1 MSLFTLTAV
10 AVSPAAV
17 DPTPVV
23 RTDLI
28 AKRDAA
34 RSNWDL
40 PVPGSPTKRR

>member
-1 MSLFTLTAV
+1 MRLLTLTAV